1 MRQGVPLAICFI
13 AGIVMIVAYFIPHA
27 PFGATRGVFEQRFL
41 VIQAFAMVLG
51 VLNLM
56 KINGQKVMRK
66 KAGWGYGVVLLVAL
80 SVTIVSGLGWG
91 MGEGS
96 VFGWIFE
103 NINIPLGATMFSL
116 LAFFVASASYRA
128 FRARTTEAALL
139 LIAATLVMLGRVPL
153 GAYIW
158 QRFPEVADWIMA
170 IPNMAGQR
178 AIMIGIALGIISMS
192 LRVIIGIERGYLG
205 TRE

>member
-1 MRQGVPLAICFI
+1 MRQGMPLVICFI

-27 PFGATRGVFEQRFL
+27 PFGATRGVFEQWFL

-66 KAGWGYGVVLLVAL
+66 KAGWGYSVVLLVAL

-91 MGEGS
+91 MGEGT

-116 LAFFVASASYRA
+116 LAFFVAVRSIFSMSFFCVWLSSMTCRCSFTTSDFTFLNASMSFVSSFRFLA
-128 FRARTTEAALL
+128 CATCHSSLSRARAY
-139 LIAATLVMLGRVPL
+139 LV
-153 GAYIW
+153 
-158 QRFPEVADWIMA
+158 
-170 IPNMAGQR
+170 
-178 AIMIGIALGIISMS
+178 
-192 LRVIIGIERGYLG
+192 
-205 TRE
+205 